1 MSIFNVIDLAG
12 GVALFLYGMSIMG
25 TGLEKIA
32 GGRMQGVLQ
41 KLTASTLR
49 GVLLGTLITAVI
61 QSSAGTIVIVV
72 GLVNSG
78 ILALPQAVGVI
89 MGANIGT
96 TVTGQL
102 IRLADISGDSLLLTL
117 VQPSTFSPIVAFAG
131 AILYV
136 FFKSPRR
143 RNIGQI
149 MLGFG
154 ILFTGMFMMEDA
166 VRPLRES
173 EMFVQLFT
181 SLQNPILGVLA
192 GLMVTVAIQSSS
204 ASVGILQALST
215 TGAVRFGNAVPI
227 IMGTHIGTAFT
238 PLMAA
243 VGASKNAKRSAVIH
257 LYFNL
262 ISSVVFLALLYL
274 VQFAVGLPFWE
285 AVLNK
290 GSIANIHTFS
300 SILATIA
307 FLPFTRGLVR
317 LAELTVPDADGEVQD
332 LSLPVLDERLFT
344 SPAVAI
350 QQAKSAVEKMASRAA
365 HNYRNAVQMA
375 LSYDDEVAA
384 RINQR
389 EDLIDRAEVSVG
401 NYLIK
406 IADHNLSEGESHGVS
421 ELLNFI
427 TEFERI
433 GDYAINI
440 LERGAELRDK
450 ELAFSETA
458 KGELLVLSDAIN
470 EILALTANAFRD
482 ADLTPAERVEP
493 LEETIDQMCEELRE
507 RHILRL
513 KTGSCQIETGII
525 FLDVL
530 TNMERISD
538 HCSNVAARII
548 GSESDTGLD
557 SHRLRR
563 TLHEGAMP
571 NYNDLLNGYMGK
583 YYAGLRQ

>member
-1 MSIFNVIDLAG
+1 MSIFNVINLAG

-173 EMFVQLFT
+173 EMFVRLFT

>member
-1 MSIFNVIDLAG
+1 MSIFNVINLAG

-32 GGRMQGVLQ
+32 GGRMQSVLQ

-117 VQPSTFSPIVAFAG
+117 IQPSTFSPIVAFAG

-136 FFKSPRR
+136 FFKSPKR

-173 EMFVQLFT
+173 EMFVRLFT
-181 SLQNPILGVLA
+181 RLQNPILGVLA
-192 GLMVTVAIQSSS
+192 GLLVTVAIQSSS

-215 TGAVRFGNAVPI
+215 TGAVRFGNAAPI

-243 VGASKNAKRSAVIH
+243 VGASKNAKRSAMIH

-262 ISSVVFLALLYL
+262 ISSVVFLCLLYL
-274 VQFAVGLPFWE
+274 LQFAVGLPFWE
-285 AVLNK
+285 MVLNK

-317 LAELTVPDADGEVQD
+317 LAELTVPDAPGEVQD

-344 SPAVAI
+344 SPSVAI

-365 HNYRNAVQMA
+365 HNYRNSVQMA

-406 IADHNLSEGESHGVS
+406 IADHNLSERESHGVS
-421 ELLNFI
+421 ELLNFV

-440 LERGAELRDK
+440 LERAAELRDK
-450 ELAFSETA
+450 ELAFSEAA
-458 KGELLVLSDAIN
+458 KEELLVLSGAIS
-470 EILALTANAFRD
+470 EILTLTGDAFRD
-482 ADLTPAERVEP
+482 TDLTPAERVEP
-493 LEETIDQMCEELRE
+493 LEETIDQMCETLRD
-507 RHILRL
+507 RHIQRL
-513 KTGSCQIETGII
+513 KSGSCQVETGII

-548 GSESDTGLD
+548 GSESDAGLD

-563 TLHEGAMP
+563 TLHEGVMP
-571 NYNDLLNGYMGK
+571 NYNQLLDGYMGK
-583 YYAGLRQ
+583 YYAGLGQ

>member
-1 MSIFNVIDLAG
+1 MSIFHVINLAG
-12 GVALFLYGMSIMG
+12 GIALFLYGMSIMG
-25 TGLEKIA
+25 SGLEKIA

-41 KLTASTLR
+41 KLTSSTLR

-117 VQPSTFSPIVAFAG
+117 VQPSTFSPIVAFVG
-131 AILYV
+131 AIFYV
-136 FFKSPRR
+136 FFKSPKR
-143 RNIGQI
+143 RNVGQI

-173 EMFVQLFT
+173 EMFVSLFT
-181 SLQNPILGVLA
+181 RLQNPILGLLA
-192 GLMVTVAIQSSS
+192 GLVVTVAIQSSS

-215 TGAVRFGNAVPI
+215 TGAVHFSNAVPI
-227 IMGTHIGTAFT
+227 IMGTHVGTAFT
-238 PLMAA
+238 PLLAA
-243 VGASKNAKRSAVIH
+243 MGASKNAKRAAVIH

-262 ISSVVFLALLYL
+262 IGSAAFLVILYL
-274 VQFAVGLPFWE
+274 AQGLVGLPIWD
-285 AVLNK
+285 AVLGK
-290 GSIANIHTFS
+290 GSIANIHTLS

-307 FLPFTRGLVR
+307 FLPFTGLLVR
-317 LAELTVPDADGEVQD
+317 LAELTVPDEAGEVQE
-332 LSLPVLDERLFT
+332 LALPVLDERLFT

-350 QQAKSAVEKMASRAA
+350 QQAKSAVEEMAARAA
-365 HNYRNAVQMA
+365 HNYRNAVQMT

-389 EDLIDRAEVSVG
+389 EDLIDRAEVLVG
-401 NYLIK
+401 DYLIR
-406 IADHNLSEGESHGVS
+406 ISNQNLSESESRAVS

-440 LERGAELRDK
+440 TERGAELRDK

-458 KGELLVLSDAIN
+458 QGELQVLSNAIS
-470 EILALTANAFRD
+470 EILTLTADAFRD
-482 ADLTPAERVEP
+482 SDMAPAERVEP
-493 LEETIDQMCEELRE
+493 LEETIDQICEDLRE
-507 RHILRL
+507 RHIDRL
-513 KTGSCQIETGII
+513 KTGSCQVETGII

-538 HCSNVAARII
+538 HCSNVATRII
-548 GSESDTGLD
+548 GSESDAALD
-557 SHRLRR
+557 SHQLRR
-563 TLHEGAMP
+563 ALHDGAMP
-571 NYNDLLNGYMGK
+571 NYNELLEQYMGK
-583 YYAGLRQ
+583 YYAGLKQ

>member
-571 NYNDLLNGYMGK
+571 NYNELLNGYMGK

>member
-1 MSIFNVIDLAG
+1 MSIFNVINLAG

-192 GLMVTVAIQSSS
+192 GLAVTVAIQSSS

-317 LAELTVPDADGEVQD
+317 LAELTVPDTDGEVQD

-571 NYNDLLNGYMGK
+571 NYNELLNGYMGK